1 MSFNYSPKVVND
13 SSLVMYLDSANTKSY
28 SPSENLLTYSNNFN
42 NSIWSSG
49 NVTILSGATTS
60 PDGTQNATLITQ
72 NTVNNRHIF
81 RNNTYPTT
89 ISGNSYTLSFFVKP
103 SGTTKFYVEFEWM
116 GGKQSGGNQYA
127 GVWFDLTTKT
137 NYSGNQNFFTPTYV
151 DYSNGWT
158 RVIINGIATTGSTN
172 TINQVFPYVGL
183 LDNSYNIS
191 YSGDGVSGAYFYGFQ
206 MESNSFATGYN
217 DTTSSPLFRTTWTD
231 LSRGGNKGTLTNGPT
246 YDYSNGGG
254 IVLTNAFNATG
265 SSVTQRVIVPNS
277 SSIQFTTGMSADIWF
292 YANGSTQPSTLPR
305 LLEKGDF
312 YLLIFQ
318 TLPSNLSFNVSSI
331 AGGRSIT
338 SINSPITNTTR
349 INVTTT
355 YDGQLSKIY
364 INGVLN
370 NTTDWGS
377 VSPISP
383 SSTSLSIGDNFGYNR
398 TFNGTIYSTKLYNRA
413 LSAAEVLQNYNTTK
427 SRFGL

>member
-1 MSFNYSPKVVND
+1 
-13 SSLVMYLDSANTKSY
+13 MYLDAANTKSLAEI
-28 SPSENLLTYSNNFN
+28 PTVNLISNNPTPTGTTGFVANGGIGTLTYDSPNNAVRWIRTSYETWGAFVYNDSLSNY
-42 NSIWSSG
+42 
-49 NVTILSGATTS
+49 L
-60 PDGTQNATLITQ
+60 
-72 NTVNNRHIF
+72 
-81 RNNTYPTT
+81 
-89 ISGNSYTLSFFVKP
+89 
-103 SGTTKFYVEFEWM
+103 
-116 GGKQSGGNQYA
+116 
-127 GVWFDLTTKT
+127 FD
-137 NYSGNQNFFTPTYV
+137 
-151 DYSNGWT
+151 
-158 RVIINGIATTGSTN
+158 TGSTY
-172 TINQVFPYVGL
+172 TISFKWKYGESHNAGTTMGFEIVQDNGSNRITQSYAL
-183 LDNSYNIS
+183 L
-191 YSGDGVSGAYFYGFQ
+191 
-206 MESNSFATGYN
+206 SNSTLQSDGWYYFITSTAPLNPGITQTGVAPRFRIICQNLSGLTTDIYWKNLQFEKTTKATPFVNG
-217 DTTSSPLFRTTWTD
+217 SRTPTWTD
-231 LSRGGNKGTLTNGPT
+231 LSKGGNNGTLTNNPT

-254 IVLTNAFNATG
+254 ITLTNALNATG

-305 LLEKGDF
+305 LLEKSDF
-312 YLLIFQ
+312 YILIFQ
-318 TLPSNLSFNVSSI
+318 TLPSNLNFNVSSI

-355 YDGQLSKIY
+355 YDGQISKIY

-377 VSPISP
+377 VSLISP
-383 SSTSLSIGDNFGYNR
+383 TSTDLSIGDNFGWVR